1 MIRIKVPSEL
11 KEITLRQY
19 QSYVKVLEQNPTVTQ
34 FLKHKTIE
42 IFCGLEL
49 KTIDKLP
56 KNDVDS
62 IYEILRKMI
71 DEEVASFQQTFK
83 LKGKEFGFIP
93 NFEGIT
99 SGEFI
104 DISNYINSWSTMHK
118 AMSVMFRPIEIKMK
132 ERYIIEPYESSD
144 KYANDMLDLPLDKA
158 LGAVFF
164 LVNSFK
170 ILLSGLESYLE
181 DQITMNPELKKN
193 LATVGGGINQSTT
206 SLREIFSILN
216 QLPNRTLMPS

>member
-104 DISNYINSWSTMHK
+104 DISNYINSWDSMHR
-118 AMSVMFRPIEIKMK
+118 AMAVMFRPIEIKMK
-132 ERYIIEPYESSD
+132 ERYLIEPYESSD
-144 KYANDMLDLPLDKA
+144 KYANDMLDLPLDKT

-164 LVNSFK
+164 LTSSFK
-170 ILLSGLESYLE
+170 ILVNGLGVYLTE
-181 DQITMNPELKKN
+181 ELKNNPELKQSLEKS
-193 LATVGGGINQSTT
+193 GIGTRLS
-206 SLREIFSILN
+206 SKYLEEIFSVLTM
-216 QLPNRTLMPS
+216 LPGRTLTHS